1 MKRSLTI
8 LFFVSGLESAAFAQ
22 APPLRLTLDAAVA
35 RGLEASFRLEELT
48 ARQDAARAV
57 EGQREAA
64 ERPQLAATAS
74 YTRTNHVEEF
84 SVPNASG
91 GVRVIYPDVPDN
103 VRSRIDLQ
111 WPIYT
116 GGRLRAL
123 TRAAGAEADAAGQ
136 DREAARADLKLEITR
151 AFWAVTTARASLDV
165 VRQALERTSA
175 HLNDVR
181 NQLSVGLVPPSDVLS
196 IEAQEARQKMLL
208 IEAGNLAETSLA
220 EFKRLVGVEQDA
232 AIEMIAD
239 PADPNPQADL
249 KVGTTQAMT
258 TQAMTGSSASGPAA
272 ALPFKAAVDQAR
284 EGRPERKSLLLRI
297 DAAEERVAAAAAGGL
312 PTLAAIAGYD
322 LARPNPRIFPI
333 QEKWKP
339 SWDVGISLR
348 WTIFDG
354 GRVQADAA
362 EAAAAQRAIEARVRE
377 FDSAIAVEVRQRL
390 GDLES
395 ARASIEAAEAG
406 VRAAA
411 EARRV
416 IAERFGAGVAT
427 NTDVLSAQ
435 TVLLQAELDLTRAR
449 ANAELADARL
459 NRALGR

>member
-1 MKRSLTI
+1 
-8 LFFVSGLESAAFAQ
+8 
-22 APPLRLTLDAAVA
+22 
-35 RGLEASFRLEELT
+35 
-48 ARQDAARAV
+48 
-57 EGQREAA
+57 
-64 ERPQLAATAS
+64 
-74 YTRTNHVEEF
+74 
-84 SVPNASG
+84 
-91 GVRVIYPDVPDN
+91 
-103 VRSRIDLQ
+103 
-111 WPIYT
+111 
-116 GGRLRAL
+116 
-123 TRAAGAEADAAGQ
+123 
-136 DREAARADLKLEITR
+136 
-151 AFWAVTTARASLDV
+151 
-165 VRQALERTSA
+165 
-175 HLNDVR
+175 
-181 NQLSVGLVPPSDVLS
+181 VLS

-354 GRVQADAA
+354 GRVQAEAA

-416 IAERFGAGVAT
+416 IAERFGACVAT
-427 NTDVLSAQ
+427 NTVVLSAQ
-435 TVLLQAELDLTRAR
+435 TVLLQADLELTRAR

-459 NRALGR
+459 IRALGR